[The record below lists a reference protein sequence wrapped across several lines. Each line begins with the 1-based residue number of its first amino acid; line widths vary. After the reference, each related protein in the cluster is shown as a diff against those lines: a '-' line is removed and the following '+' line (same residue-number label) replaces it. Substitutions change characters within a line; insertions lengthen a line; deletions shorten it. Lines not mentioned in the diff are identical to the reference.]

1 LAVQELEEGESEVE
15 TEEHKRGIGYA
26 LLAVAVIAGLLMG
39 TGGGVVIGWLV
50 AGRTQA
56 GSPVEQPSPTREAV
70 TTTEITQVTLTEDSA
85 IVEAVA
91 EVRPAVVTVINTL
104 PPGRDMFG
112 QVVEPKAS
120 GSGVIISQDGYIVTN
135 NHVVENAQS
144 LEVIYADDTKVP
156 VTLIGADSFSD
167 LAVVQVEGDVPAV
180 AQLGDSA
187 ALKPGEPAIAI
198 GSPLGVFKGTVTV
211 GVVSAVDRRI
221 EVAEGLWMEG
231 LIQTDAAI
239 NQGNSGGP
247 LINAAGQVI
256 GINTIIVRGSGTG
269 AVAEGLGFSIA
280 SNTVKEVS
288 QQIIQYGKVRRPYLG
303 VRWAPVDPTVA
314 SAYELPVQF
323 GAYVQEVEP
332 GTPAEEAGLQ
342 PGDIITAIDGQPI
355 DAENGFVTVLMRFDP
370 GQEVEMTIVRDG
382 SEMTV
387 AVTLGTR
394 E

>member
-1 LAVQELEEGESEVE
+1 MEEQKHGF
-15 TEEHKRGIGYA
+15 GYA
-26 LLAVAVIAGLLMG
+26 LIAVVVIAVLLLV
-39 TGGGVVIGWLV
+39 TGGGVALGWLV
-50 AGRTQA
+50 RGLTA
-56 GSPVEQPSPTREAV
+56 GSPVAQPTPTRAAV
-70 TTTEITQVTLTEDSA
+70 RPTEVTSITLTEDSA

-91 EVRPAVVTVINTL
+91 DVRPAVVTVINTL
-104 PPGRDMFG
+104 PPQRDIFG

-120 GSGVIISQDGYIVTN
+120 GSGVIIDERGYIVTN
-135 NHVVENAQS
+135 NHVVENSQT

-156 VTLIGADSFSD
+156 ATLVGADPFSD
-167 LAVVQVEGDVPAV
+167 LAVLLVEGVMPDVAE
-180 AQLGDSA
+180 LGDSA
-187 ALKPGEPAIAI
+187 ALQPGEPAIAI

-247 LINAAGQVI
+247 LINAAGQII
-256 GINTIIVRGSGTG
+256 GINTIVVRGSGSG
-269 AVAEGLGFSIA
+269 VVAEGLGFSIA

-288 QQIIQYGKVRRPYLG
+288 GQIIEFGHVRRPYLG
-303 VRWAPVDPTVA
+303 VGWVPVDPRVA
-314 SAYELPVQF
+314 SAYDLPVQF

-332 GTPAEEAGLQ
+332 GTPADRAGLE
-342 PGDIITAIDGQPI
+342 PGDIITAIEGEAI

-370 GQEVEMTIVRDG
+370 GEEVQITVFRDG
-382 SEMTV
+382 REIAVT
-387 AVTLGTR
+387 VTLGTR